1 MPLLWMYENVSKK
14 TIKKSKEKTWWKSVE
29 MLSISSLYGLAN
41 QGRNLRKWDQSLYTN
56 YKINKAAVREM
67 NC

>member
-1 MPLLWMYENVSKK
+1 
-14 TIKKSKEKTWWKSVE
+14 